1 MYCSKCGN
9 EVEEGTSFCPKCGE
23 KLNKENYSEK
33 KDSTETEAITS
44 FILGLS
50 IFRLLFLKKTVIFKL

>member
-33 KDSTETEAITS
+33 KDSTETEYNEPQI
-44 FILGLS
+44 
-50 IFRLLFLKKTVIFKL
+50 